1 MTRKILRIIG
11 IMLSATAFAG
21 IGGRLYWINARYPG
35 PIEQTCGLGDSVQV
49 GDYTVTFQDWR
60 WSDGEILHALCPG
73 FCLLLDEEGEEYPVS
88 RERIGLITLT
98 ITKAGTDQTGA
109 DQAMTDDA
117 AQMPDLTGMAFESG
131 AWGNQFDMELMY
143 LLNPR
148 LESLRPRLEEG
159 EGVEI
164 ILPMTMTDQQ
174 FTREQ
179 WERIDRRAFYL
190 VLDYYLVKTRFELP
204 SDCRRTP

>member
-1 MTRKILRIIG
+1 MGPGYRALIQYRRQPIP
-11 IMLSATAFAG
+11 A
-21 IGGRLYWINARYPG
+21 NAVA
-35 PIEQTCGLGDSVQV
+35 DSM
-49 GDYTVTFQDWR
+49 
-60 WSDGEILHALCPG
+60 
-73 FCLLLDEEGEEYPVS
+73 
-88 RERIGLITLT
+88 
-98 ITKAGTDQTGA
+98 
-109 DQAMTDDA
+109 AMTDDA

-164 ILPMTMTDQQ
+164 VLPMTMTDQQ

-179 WERIDRRAFYL
+179 WERIDRRVFYAPASSS
-190 VLDYYLVKTRFELP
+190 RRQNPGQSAWRISP
-204 SDCRRTP
+204 SDHRQS